1 LNGIFGSLLC
11 SIPVVRESLIAIV
24 GWDSHIINI
33 TTCYYFHSFI
43 YAITFIVYMANVQ
56 MYREIL
62 WAIIF
67 CKYHHFVNCIGCNN
81 LFIYHFYIYHILS
94 CQSNLPVLSDLV
106 WSVGPGFP
114 TVVICHSFTL

>member
-43 YAITFIVYMANVQ
+43 YIYM
-56 MYREIL
+56 
-62 WAIIF
+62 
-67 CKYHHFVNCIGCNN
+67 
-81 LFIYHFYIYHILS
+81 
-94 CQSNLPVLSDLV
+94 P
-106 WSVGPGFP
+106 
-114 TVVICHSFTL
+114 